1 MNYDE
6 NQFQSFGSGVV
17 AEQAGVNE
25 RADFIQKTY
34 LHLLGAVL
42 LFCGLEVAFI
52 QGGLAKSFFEMLQG
66 TGQFAWLAV
75 LGGFMVVSWVAN
87 SWALSATSVGKQYAG
102 LGLYV
107 VAEAIL
113 FAPLLYVAEKF
124 GGEGVIPTA
133 GLITLL
139 TFGGLTAAVLIT
151 RHDFSF
157 LRTGLMFGGFA
168 AMAAILCAALM
179 GFQLGNIFVIALI
192 VLACG
197 YILYYTSNVLHHYQ
211 IGQHVAA
218 ALALFSAV
226 ALLFWYVLQLVMSR
240 D

>member
-1 MNYDE
+1 MSYGD
-6 NQFQSFGSGVV
+6 NQFQTFGTGVV

-25 RADFIQKTY
+25 RADFIKKTY

-42 LFCGLEVAFI
+42 LFCGLEVAYI
-52 QGGLAKSFFEMLQG
+52 QGGLAESFFELLRG
-66 TGQFAWLAV
+66 KGQFAWLAV
-75 LGGFMVVSWVAN
+75 LGGFMLVSWIAN

-107 VAEAIL
+107 VAESIL
-113 FAPLLYVAEKF
+113 FAPLLYVAATF
-124 GGEGVIPTA
+124 GGKDVIPTA

-179 GFQLGNIFVIALI
+179 GFQLGNLFVIAMI
-192 VLACG
+192 VLSCG
-197 YILYYTSNVLHHYQ
+197 YILYYTSNVLHQYQ

-218 ALALFSAV
+218 SLALFAAV
-226 ALLFWYVLQLVMSR
+226 ALLFWYILQLVMSR